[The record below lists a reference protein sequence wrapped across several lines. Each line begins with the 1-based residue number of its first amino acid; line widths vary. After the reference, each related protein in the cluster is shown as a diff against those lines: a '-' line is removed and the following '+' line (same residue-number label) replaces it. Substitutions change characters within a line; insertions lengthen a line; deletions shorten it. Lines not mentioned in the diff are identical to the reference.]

1 MPTKT
6 MKQHWLVKQE
16 PESYAWADFVREGST
31 EWTGVR
37 NFAARNNLRAM
48 RAGEAVLFYA
58 SGEVKAVVGVA
69 RVRRTAF
76 TDPTAAADEGD
87 WSAVELEPVRALAQ
101 PVTLGVIKA
110 EPGFERCALVRL
122 SRLSVVPLSAAEFA
136 RIVEL
141 GG

>member
-1 MPTKT
+1 MTTKT
-6 MKQHWLVKQE
+6 TQQHWLVKQE
-16 PESYAWADFVREGST
+16 PEAYAWADFVREGGT

-48 RAGEAVLFYA
+48 RAGDAVLFYA

-76 TDPTAAADEGD
+76 ADPTAAADEGD
-87 WSAVELEPVRALAQ
+87 WSAVELAPVRALAQ

-110 EPGFERCALVRL
+110 EPGFEQCALVRL
-122 SRLSVVPLSAAEFA
+122 SRLSVVPLSATELA

>member
-1 MPTKT
+1 MATKT
-6 MKQHWLVKQE
+6 TKQHWLVKQE
-16 PESYAWADFVREGST
+16 PEAYAWADFVHDGGT

-37 NFAARNNLRAM
+37 NFQARNNLRAM
-48 RAGEAVLFYA
+48 RAGDAVLFYA

-76 TDPTAAADEGD
+76 ADPTAAADEGD
-87 WSAVELEPVRALAQ
+87 WSAVELEPVRALAK
-101 PVTLGVIKA
+101 PVTLGAIKTS
-110 EPGFERCALVRL
+110 PDFEQCALLRQ

-136 RIVEL
+136 QIVEL